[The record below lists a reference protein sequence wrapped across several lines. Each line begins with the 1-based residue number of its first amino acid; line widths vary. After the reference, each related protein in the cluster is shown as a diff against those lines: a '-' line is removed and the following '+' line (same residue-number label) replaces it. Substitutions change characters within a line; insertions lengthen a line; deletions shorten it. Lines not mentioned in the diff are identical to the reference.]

1 MAPFRDEGIDM
12 KEAVVV
18 SAVRTAIGR
27 APNGALKHERPE
39 YLAAEVVKEAVKRA
53 YGLQVKDIDDV
64 VIGCAFP
71 EGEQGINIGR
81 IVALKAGFPV
91 TVAGQTVNRFCA
103 SGLEAI
109 AIACERIMCGF
120 AEVMVAGGVE
130 HTSRVPMGGNSPL
143 PDPDL
148 TEDYPATYIPMGL
161 TAEKVAQ
168 RFGIRR
174 EEQDGFAVES
184 HRRAAKATLEGRFAD
199 QILPLTLNEKTFENG
214 EVVEKEIA
222 FSADECVRLDSSVE
236 KLATLRPAFH
246 AKGTV
251 TGANSCPLND
261 GASALVIMS
270 RERAEELETKPMAV
284 FRSYAVA
291 GVDPEIMGIG
301 PVEAV
306 PKALKYAGIKME
318 DVDLIE
324 LNEAFASQA
333 LYVIRTLK
341 MNPEKVNV
349 NGGAIALGHPFG
361 CTGAYLTTKLLH
373 EMEARD
379 SRYGV
384 VTMCVGGGMGAAAV
398 FEREP

>member
-1 MAPFRDEGIDM
+1 M

-27 APNGALKHERPE
+27 APNGALKNARPE
-39 YLAAEVVKEAVKRA
+39 YLAVKVVKEAVKRA
-53 YGLQVKDIDDV
+53 YGLQREDIDDV

-81 IVALKAGFPV
+81 IVALKAELPD
-91 TVAGQTVNRFCA
+91 TVPGQTVNRFCA

-120 AEVMVAGGVE
+120 ADVMVAGGVE
-130 HTSRVPMGGNSPL
+130 HTSRVPMGGNNPL

-148 TEDYPATYIPMGL
+148 TENYPAAYIPMGL
-161 TAEKVAQ
+161 TADKVAQ
-168 RFGIRR
+168 RFNISR
-174 EEQDGFAVES
+174 EDQDKFAVES
-184 HRRAAKATLEGRFAD
+184 HRRAAKATVEGRFNE
-199 QILPLTLNEKTFENG
+199 QILPITLKENTFENG
-214 EVVEKEIA
+214 SVVKTEKV

-236 KLATLRPAFH
+236 KLSTLRPAFH

-261 GASALVIMS
+261 GAAALVIMS
-270 RERAEELETKPMAV
+270 REKAEELGLKPMAV
-284 FRSYAVA
+284 FRSYAVG

-301 PVEAV
+301 PVVAV
-306 PKALKYAGIKME
+306 PKALKYAGINMSQ
-318 DVDLIE
+318 VDLVE

-333 LYVIRTLK
+333 LYVIRTLG
-341 MNPEKVNV
+341 MDPEKVNV

-373 EMEARD
+373 EME
-379 SRYGV
+379 SRSSKYGV

-398 FEREP
+398 FEREN

>member
-1 MAPFRDEGIDM
+1 M

-27 APNGALKHERPE
+27 APNGALKNARPE
-39 YLAAEVVKEAVKRA
+39 YLAVKVVKEAVKRA
-53 YGLQVKDIDDV
+53 YGLKREDIDDV

-81 IVALKAGFPV
+81 IVALKAELPD
-91 TVAGQTVNRFCA
+91 TVPGQTVNRFCA

-120 AEVMVAGGVE
+120 ADVMVACGVE
-130 HTSRVPMGGNSPL
+130 HTSRVPMGGNNPL

-148 TEDYPATYIPMGL
+148 TENYPAAYIPMGL
-161 TAEKVAQ
+161 TADKVAQ
-168 RFGIRR
+168 RFNISR
-174 EEQDGFAVES
+174 EDQDKFAVES
-184 HRRAAKATLEGRFAD
+184 HRRAAKATVEGKFSE
-199 QILPLTLNEKTFENG
+199 QILPITLTETIFKNGSVVKTEK
-214 EVVEKEIA
+214 V

-236 KLATLRPAFH
+236 KLSTLRPAFH

-261 GASALVIMS
+261 GAAALVIMS
-270 RERAEELETKPMAV
+270 REKAEELGLKPMAV
-284 FRSYAVA
+284 FRSYAVG

-301 PVEAV
+301 PVVAV
-306 PKALKYAGIKME
+306 PKALKYAGITMKQ
-318 DVDLIE
+318 VDLVE
-324 LNEAFASQA
+324 LNEAFASQS
-333 LYVIRTLK
+333 LYVIRTLG
-341 MNPEKVNV
+341 MDPEKVNV

-361 CTGAYLTTKLLH
+361 CTGAYLTTKLLY
-373 EMEARD
+373 EMESRN

-398 FEREP
+398 FEREN